1 MTRFLRY
8 AVEHGRKIRA
18 VFLLDGAIVQKTVE
32 VVSYDESAVSFR
44 IGAKK
49 KPVELP
55 LSAQR
60 KGKGCCCSAARN
72 ETEGGYQK
80 GRGQC

>member
-1 MTRFLRY
+1 VTRFLRY

-55 LSAQR
+55 LSDLLS
-60 KGKGCCCSAARN
+60 CDYARGDHG
-72 ETEGGYQK
+72 EE
-80 GRGQC
+80 